1 MWLYRLGD
9 PNFNLAASSI
19 EVLTS
24 SNTSMSDK
32 NLAIVEEYQ
41 YGEGW
46 EILSVLHCKLQD
58 LDSGRAIIADQAQG
72 VKFNDMEYLDPG
84 LVKVSMENGQVWL
97 FDIYTEHWILKSS
110 GEINTYTI
118 GGNRKDV
125 KDKYVIITFD
135 NVYEYLFDPYD
146 RVLVQLKDNFGVR
159 DYNALKEAKKIV
171 SNSVLSGYDR
181 ICPMYK

>member
-1 MWLYRLGD
+1 
-9 PNFNLAASSI
+9 
-19 EVLTS
+19 
-24 SNTSMSDK
+24 
-32 NLAIVEEYQ
+32 
-41 YGEGW
+41 
-46 EILSVLHCKLQD
+46 
-58 LDSGRAIIADQAQG
+58 
-72 VKFNDMEYLDPG
+72 MEYLDPG

-97 FDIYTEHWILKSS
+97 FDIYTERWILKSS

-171 SNSVLSGYDR
+171 PNSVLSGYDR
-181 ICPMYK
+181 ISMMYEQK